1 MRTHELGSADY
12 MGGDFVG
19 VFVNKVD
26 DVDPLELA
34 TAPVRFADGLN
45 NNWQNAPAE
54 VRHL

>member
-19 VFVNKVD
+19 VFVNTLD
-26 DVDPLELA
+26 DPLELA

-45 NNWQNAPAE
+45 NNWQTAPAE